1 MGAAAR
7 GAGAAGGDFA
17 AGDFAGFFGLKSD
30 AGLLA
35 GDAASVELAVSPEA
49 AAASPSIAL
58 VFFGVLGLPPSSAAF
73 GFGLV
78 FALLAAA
85 MAARISSSVLSGKRS
100 RRVAKAASAALGVV
114 AMSRFTAFVKRDE
127 RASSQRKSK
136 GHRSG
141 GNPLCLSLR
150 QIIRADV
157 SADVRMRR
165 AASAPLA
172 EST

>member
-1 MGAAAR
+1 MLAGAAAS
-7 GAGAAGGDFA
+7 G
-17 AGDFAGFFGLKSD
+17 
-30 AGLLA
+30 
-35 GDAASVELAVSPEA
+35 ELAVSPEA

-114 AMSRFTAFVKRDE
+114 ELMGAE
-127 RASSQRKSK
+127 RKIAVFE
-136 GHRSG
+136 
-141 GNPLCLSLR
+141 
-150 QIIRADV
+150 AV
-157 SADVRMRR
+157 
-165 AASAPLA
+165 
-172 EST
+172 